1 MTTHALGF
9 ARRIMKIGL
18 DEPDEPS
25 IFKGAVDTERWC
37 IYLLCIGMDIL
48 YIYLFI
54 CTIIMVHVKI

>member
-1 MTTHALGF
+1 
-9 ARRIMKIGL
+9 MKIGL